1 MMRSRERAAVAVRR
15 PDGGIEIRTETLS
28 PFLRSRWARLPFVRG
43 LITLWD
49 SLGLGLRALT
59 FSADVA
65 SGSEVEMPPAMMWS
79 TVAFSLVLGLGL
91 FFALPAALASALD
104 PYIAGGWASNL
115 LEGLVRLSLFIAYL
129 VAIARIPDIKR
140 VFAYHGAEHRVINAF
155 EAGEPLTV
163 ERIRTHDTAHPRCG
177 TGFLLIVVLVSVIV
191 FGFFGQPPLPVRLL
205 TRIIFVPLIAAVS
218 YEFVRLAA
226 THRGHLLARALLWP
240 SLLLQGLTTR
250 EPSDDMLEVA
260 VAAFN
265 EVAAPAEAPLPQL
278 SVEPELPPATSPSS
292 A

>member
-15 PDGGIEIRTETLS
+15 PDGGIEMRTETLS
-28 PFLRSRWARLPFVRG
+28 PFLRSRWARLPLVRG
-43 LITLWD
+43 LITLWY

-65 SGSEVEMPPAMMWS
+65 SGSDVQTPPAMMWG
-79 TVAFSLVLGLGL
+79 TVAFSFALGLGL
-91 FFALPAALASALD
+91 FFVLPAALASALD
-104 PYIAGGWASNL
+104 PYIAGGWISNL
-115 LEGLVRLSLFIAYL
+115 VEGLVRLTLFLSYL
-129 VAIARIPDIKR
+129 VAIGRIPDIKR
-140 VFAYHGAEHRVINAF
+140 VFAYHGAEHRVINAY

-163 ERIRTHDTAHPRCG
+163 ERIRAHDTFHPRCG
-177 TGFLLIVVLVSVIV
+177 TGFLLIVVLVSVVV
-191 FGFFGQPPLPVRLL
+191 FGFLGQPPLAIRLL
-205 TRIIFVPLIAAVS
+205 TRIAFVPLIAAVS

-226 THRGHLLARALLWP
+226 THRRRLLARALLWP

-260 VAAFN
+260 
-265 EVAAPAEAPLPQL
+265 EPADAPLPQA
-278 SVEPELPPATSPSS
+278 SVEPEQPAASPSS